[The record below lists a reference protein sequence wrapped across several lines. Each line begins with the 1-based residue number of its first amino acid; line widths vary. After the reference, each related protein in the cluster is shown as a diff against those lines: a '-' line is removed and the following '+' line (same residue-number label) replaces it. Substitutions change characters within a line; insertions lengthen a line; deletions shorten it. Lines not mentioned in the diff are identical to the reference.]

1 MKKKLVIF
9 YILLVACLMP
19 FANVHAEPTEDTPIV
34 IAGETVGDGEEL
46 PTGDVAPDDETET
59 TGEIEE
65 EDDKAVDVQENNPTT
80 GVFLDSISVLFLLGI
95 CVLLLHLV
103 NKKLIFRV

>member
-1 MKKKLVIF
+1 MKRKLIAF
-9 YILLVACLMP
+9 YILLVVCFMP
-19 FANVHAEPTEDTPIV
+19 FVNVHAEEPVVTS
-34 IAGETVGDGEEL
+34 AGVVDEYVGDGE
-46 PTGDVAPDDETET
+46 VT
-59 TGEIEE
+59 TGEVIPDETDE
-65 EDDKAVDVQENNPTT
+65 VVEDDKAVDEVAKENNPTT

>member
-1 MKKKLVIF
+1 MKKRLIAF
-9 YILLVACLMP
+9 YILLVACFMP
-19 FANVHAEPTEDTPIV
+19 FVNVHAEPTETSTTTV
-34 IAGETVGDGEEL
+34 GEYVGDGEEV
-46 PTGDVAPDDETET
+46 TGDVIPDEPVNEN
-59 TGEIEE
+59 EE
-65 EDDKAVDVQENNPTT
+65 VDDKAVETETKENNPTT